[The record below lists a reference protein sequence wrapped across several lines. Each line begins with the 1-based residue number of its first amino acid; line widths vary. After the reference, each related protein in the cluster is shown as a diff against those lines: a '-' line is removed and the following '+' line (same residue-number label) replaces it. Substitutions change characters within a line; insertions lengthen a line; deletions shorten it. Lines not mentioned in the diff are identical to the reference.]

1 MITEIP
7 NEKAELEK
15 TMSSEEKKKI
25 LKQRAMLLKIKP
37 NNEEEFRDELAGIE
51 FLLGDE
57 HYFIESTFVV
67 EVAHLKELTPLPGT
81 PSTILGIFNLRG
93 KILAIISLKKLI
105 NLPEKTI
112 TNHNRIIILKYQD
125 IELGILADEIAGT
138 SSILKNKLQLNIPGI
153 SEKQNDFL
161 MGISPEGLIVL
172 NTEKLLF
179 DSRITINQ
187 KV

>member
-1 MITEIP
+1 MINDNYNQTF
-7 NEKAELEK
+7 NL
-15 TMSSEEKKKI
+15 EEKRKI
-25 LKQRAMLLKIKP
+25 LKQRSMLLKIKP
-37 NNEEEFRDELAGIE
+37 GTEEIVQDELSGIE

-57 HYFIESTFVV
+57 HYFIDSTFVV

-93 KILAIISLKKLI
+93 KILAVISLKELL
-105 NLPEKTI
+105 NLPEKAI
-112 TNHNRIIILKYQD
+112 TNHNRIIVLKFQD
-125 IELGILADEIAGT
+125 IELGILADEIAST
-138 SSILKNKLQLNIPGI
+138 NSIIMNKLQLNIPGI
-153 SEKQNDFL
+153 SKIQNDFL

-172 NTEKLLF
+172 NTEKLLS

>member
-1 MITEIP
+1 MTKIQ
-7 NEKAELEK
+7 NKKAELDYV
-15 TMSSEEKKKI
+15 MSSDEKKKI

-37 NNEEEFRDELAGIE
+37 NNEEDVCDELTGIE

-57 HYFIESTFVV
+57 HYFIDSTYVV

-81 PSTILGIFNLRG
+81 PSTILGIFNMRG
-93 KILAIISLKKLI
+93 KILAVISLKKLL
-105 NLPEKTI
+105 NLPEKAI
-112 TNHNRIIILKYQD
+112 TNHNRIIVLKYRD

-138 SSILKNKLQLNIPGI
+138 NSVIMNRLQLNIPGI
-153 SEKQNDFL
+153 SEIQNDFL
-161 MGISPEGLIVL
+161 MGISPKGLIVL